1 MARLLLTCALLV
13 ITVSVSRVYANDLP
27 SPFLEAVKRLKLNKK
42 ISYIPDRITQ
52 LKNIEDDLP
61 GRLRKRQSY
70 ACSKAYREA
79 QSPRV
84 EQCLPY
90 LADEG
95 RYTSNTQVAAFCRLE
110 CDTILKQVFTDLYAC
125 EGSSSDQAE
134 IKILDFFCKQNARG
148 TYCLVAFNDI
158 DNFHPGVTCDHTSSH
173 CTSNCRTITSWIN
186 YHLGCCYE
194 TLQQLNEISPDSG
207 DDLPSQIFRVCGYT
221 SAITACH

>member
-125 EGSSSDQAE
+125 EGSSSVRILCIAHV
-134 IKILDFFCKQNARG
+134 IKSDMYQVPFSLSALSVRHWRVNSVQG
-148 TYCLVAFNDI
+148 
-158 DNFHPGVTCDHTSSH
+158 PGF
-173 CTSNCRTITSWIN
+173 
-186 YHLGCCYE
+186 L
-194 TLQQLNEISPDSG
+194 
-207 DDLPSQIFRVCGYT
+207 
-221 SAITACH
+221 